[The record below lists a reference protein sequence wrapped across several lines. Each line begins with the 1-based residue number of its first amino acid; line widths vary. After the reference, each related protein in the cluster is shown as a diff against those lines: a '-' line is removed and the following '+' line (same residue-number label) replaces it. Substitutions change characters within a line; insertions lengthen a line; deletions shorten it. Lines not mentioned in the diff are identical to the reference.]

1 MVLTLHISDKKKRF
15 ISRLKKKERKKLET
29 RTINDIKEEGR
40 PIFVVI
46 TEINYD
52 ITRNLRELDVHKRKK
67 TQVKPFFN

>member
-1 MVLTLHISDKKKRF
+1 MHISDKKKRF
-15 ISRLKKKERKKLET
+15 ISRLKKKERKTLET
-29 RTINDIKEEGR
+29 RAIKEEGR

-52 ITRNLRELDVHKRKK
+52 ITRNLRELDVHKKK